1 VGLVQREMERAGL
14 PTVTL
19 SPIPELTASVG
30 APRIAGIEYPLG
42 RCFGRPGDA
51 DGQRAVLRA
60 ALEAATEAAGPGTLV
75 TLPFEWPD
83 PPPRS
88 RSDPPEPPPI
98 VSLLRR
104 RPWLAPRLL
113 RRDPPA

>member
-1 VGLVQREMERAGL
+1 MGLVQREIEKAGV

-51 DGQRAVLRA
+51 EGQRSVLRA
-60 ALEAATEAAGPGTLV
+60 ALEVAVGAGGPGALV

-88 RSDPPEPPPI
+88 SSDPPVPPPI

-113 RRDPPA
+113 RRDPPP

>member
-1 VGLVQREMERAGL
+1 MERAGL
-14 PTVTL
+14 STVTL

-30 APRIAGIEYPLG
+30 APRVAALEYPLG

-51 DGQRAVLRA
+51 EGQTEVLRA
-60 ALEAATEAAGPGTLV
+60 TLDVAVRAEGPGAV
-75 TLPFEWPD
+75 VPLPFEWPD
-83 PPPRS
+83 PPPRV

-104 RPWLAPRLL
+104 RPWLVPRLL
-113 RRDPPA
+113 RRDPPG